1 MCGDKG
7 LPTLRYS
14 PQSGSPP
21 HVRGKV
27 PGIREGLE
35 RVGITPACAGKRV
48 ALPVGGSALEDHPR
62 TCGEK
67 AFVTRTQAPKLGSP
81 PHVRGKE
88 RWSAHRALP
97 LGITPA
103 YAGKSGW
110 ASPAA
115 CMATDYPRMCG
126 EKVVVMDAM
135 ASSRGSP
142 PHVRGKVSQFV
153 DLLCGDG
160 ITPAYAGKSAR
171 AAMLGNKV

>member
-1 MCGDKG
+1 M
-7 LPTLRYS
+7 
-14 PQSGSPP
+14 
-21 HVRGKV
+21 RGKGQV
-27 PGIREGLE
+27 SVFLW
-35 RVGITPACAGKRV
+35 V
-48 ALPVGGSALEDHPR
+48 
-62 TCGEK
+62 
-67 AFVTRTQAPKLGSP
+67 FV
-81 PHVRGKE
+81 
-88 RWSAHRALP
+88 
-97 LGITPA
+97 GITPA